1 MLVLF
6 VIAADN
12 DFYIILC
19 EFIVVQS
26 TYNIS
31 YIEEEIAKYN
41 DILVHRRKKREA
53 NRQNKCIAHWKLYA
67 MGSEC
72 NEMDK
77 HTTGEKTN
85 KQNDM
90 ENTPLKYVR
99 LQ

>member
-41 DILVHRRKKREA
+41 DILVHRRQKKEKQT
-53 NRQNKCIAHWKLYA
+53 QNKFIAYTLEIVCHGKWVQRN
-67 MGSEC
+67 G
-72 NEMDK
+72 
-77 HTTGEKTN
+77 
-85 KQNDM
+85 
-90 ENTPLKYVR
+90 
-99 LQ
+99 